1 MKDYRSVKETC
12 TAEKIL
18 KKKQFIKAEMD
29 RQLRMELSNQIWKES
44 AAVLTRILRKYADIP
59 DGIHAHTDV
68 FIFPSAAIYL
78 TAQKYVSKEQAYSFI
93 ENAAAERT
101 EKIGRMLA
109 KIMALPFM
117 RDIFLKMMNKMTK
130 KKFGKNC
137 GFQNRFYPKKKGEYR
152 MDILACPYCKYFTEL
167 GCPEL
172 TKIFC
177 ENDERGYGNLPGLKF
192 ERNTTLGKDGDRCDF
207 CFRKTSEK
215 TKKIGL

>member
-1 MKDYRSVKETC
+1 MKDYERGKEKQ
-12 TAEKIL
+12 TAETIM

-29 RQLRMELSNQIWKES
+29 RQISAELSEKIWKQS
-44 AAVLTRILRKYADIP
+44 TALLARILRKYADIP
-59 DGIHAHTDV
+59 DGVHAHTDV
-68 FIFPSAAIYL
+68 FIFPSAAVYL
-78 TAQKYVSKEQAYSFI
+78 MAQKYVRKEQAYSFI

-101 EKIGRMLA
+101 EKLGSMLA
-109 KIMALPFM
+109 KTMKLPFV
-117 RDIFLKMMNKMTK
+117 RDIFINMMDRMTK
-130 KKFGKNC
+130 KKFGKEC

-192 ERNTTLGKDGDRCDF
+192 ERKTTLGKGGDRCNF
-207 CFRKTSEK
+207 YFRKV
-215 TKKIGL
+215 

>member
-1 MKDYRSVKETC
+1 MSN
-12 TAEKIL
+12 AEKIM

-29 RQLRMELSNQIWKES
+29 RQISTKLSDKIWKQS
-44 AAVLTRILRKYADIP
+44 TAVLTRILRKYADVP
-59 DGIHAHTDV
+59 DGVRSHTDV

-101 EKIGRMLA
+101 EKLGKMLA
-109 KIMALPFM
+109 KIMVLPFM
-117 RDIFLKMMNKMTK
+117 RDIFINMMDKMTK
-130 KKFGKNC
+130 KNFGKEC
-137 GFQNRFYPKKKGEYR
+137 GFRNRFYPKKKDEYR

-177 ENDERGYGNLPGLKF
+177 DNDERGYGNLPGLKF
-192 ERNTTLGKDGDRCDF
+192 ERKTTLGKGGDHCDF
-207 CFRKTSEK
+207 YFRK
-215 TKKIGL
+215 I

>member
-1 MKDYRSVKETC
+1 MKDYERGKEKR
-12 TAEKIL
+12 TAETIM

-29 RQLRMELSNQIWKES
+29 RQISAELSEKIWKQS
-44 AAVLTRILRKYADIP
+44 TALLARILRKYADIP
-59 DGIHAHTDV
+59 DGVHAHTDV
-68 FIFPSAAIYL
+68 FIFPSAAVYL
-78 TAQKYVSKEQAYSFI
+78 TAQKYVRKEQAYSFI

-101 EKIGRMLA
+101 EKLGSMLA
-109 KIMALPFM
+109 KIMKLPFV
-117 RDIFLKMMNKMTK
+117 RDIFINMMDRMTK
-130 KKFGKNC
+130 KKFGKEC

-192 ERNTTLGKDGDRCDF
+192 ERKTTLGKGGDRCDF
-207 CFRKTSEK
+207 YFRKV
-215 TKKIGL
+215 